1 MKNSKKNWIR
11 QRNFQV
17 RSLFSLKGAGY
28 GNNTGQN
35 HKTPTI
41 PFVGVHEPGG
51 GIPVCFNNGIIE
63 LFLMIFVFGSKL
75 YLTASHITSK
85 SVV

>member
-63 LFLMIFVFGSKL
+63 LFFNDLCIWFKIVSDSI
-75 YLTASHITSK
+75 SHHI
-85 SVV
+85 